1 MKLKVFKVIFCFLF
15 FGAYLSQ
22 AQNKVFGLIE
32 VEDETLSVEDIL
44 IYDGNNKF
52 LTSTDKK
59 GYYEFL
65 TSKNKMNLIYL
76 LIGSQF
82 IEKEIDIKPNTEINI
97 FFKKQTKILS
107 EVIIKGQKIK
117 EFQLKRLKDVEG
129 TSISVSYTH
138 LTLPTKA

>member
-32 VEDETLSVEDIL
+32 VEDETLSVEDIF

-76 LIGSQF
+76 LVGSQF
-82 IEKEIDIKPNTEINI
+82 IEKEIDIKLNTEINI
-97 FFKKQTKILS
+97 FFKKQT
-107 EVIIKGQKIK
+107 
-117 EFQLKRLKDVEG
+117 
-129 TSISVSYTH
+129 
-138 LTLPTKA
+138 